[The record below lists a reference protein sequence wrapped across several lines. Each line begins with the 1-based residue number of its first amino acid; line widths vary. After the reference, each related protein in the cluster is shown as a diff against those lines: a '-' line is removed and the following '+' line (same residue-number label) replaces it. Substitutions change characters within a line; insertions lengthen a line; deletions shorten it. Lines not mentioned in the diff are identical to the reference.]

1 MPQNFQLDYD
11 DEIISI
17 RELFAKKSWDE
28 GFALLEEWRQKSS
41 HINPFGRKYFSILHF
56 LLTLP
61 AELIPGYCAREE
73 QVSLAIM
80 EATIRRWLLSST
92 PEQEKATIELT
103 RYGLSTLKSP
113 EMADFYVRKAKKGA
127 ISQRHINLSLAYKSI
142 TTDIRV
148 YLRVLALTHDMND
161 IQEQMLMASYR
172 EDIAAAYVMAYVYK
186 RDIHRCTTAINA
198 SFTRLDPNL
207 FKGIVVEHSLPLRI
221 QSELDSN
228 ELHGDAL
235 LAANLGIS
243 KNRLTSKD
251 FILETWYCRKALLD
265 FQDRTDLTW
274 KKAGCKEH
282 AEQCELQTSVG
293 AIKPFS
299 DESWD
304 ERIESIRS
312 NSKPFSETL
321 TEASFEFEGLRKWQK
336 DALKSWAAHGR
347 HGIIEAATGSG
358 KSRVGAA
365 AAFEALEDGFAV
377 LIVCPTRV
385 LQQQWIADYFNH
397 IWSFKYNKV
406 FTIGNS
412 EGTKSRER
420 MSLIPGTITVAV
432 AATLSQL
439 DDIRVASDTKV
450 LAIFDEVHNYTGDE
464 RRKMLRPVYE
474 RRLGLTATLMPP
486 KGRYGLLTN
495 YFGGEP
501 VFRYT
506 FTNAVKDRV
515 ISDYHLM
522 FIRIPMDENDFRRYR
537 AAYKEMSVCKDI
549 LIGKMQISDN
559 IERFEREL
567 SRLKNKGAENS
578 LITQYEESL
587 KEVDRLL
594 GETHSKAN
602 ALRIIAS
609 FVKQRGHTIVFS
621 DFVKTAN
628 NVKTIFQNG
637 GISTVVIDAN
647 VPQGEREYAIGRLTR
662 GELKSVISPKAL
674 DEGVDIPALNM
685 GIFAGT
691 ERNRL
696 KIVQRLGRVLRIYTG
711 KPVPII
717 VLPVYM
723 GTDEDPL
730 APDNDGLT
738 RSNYKDLY
746 DNAIR
751 PISVLEVSS
760 EESILKT
767 LEAFAANSIS
777 EAN

>member
-1 MPQNFQLDYD
+1 M
-11 DEIISI
+11 
-17 RELFAKKSWDE
+17 
-28 GFALLEEWRQKSS
+28 
-41 HINPFGRKYFSILHF
+41 
-56 LLTLP
+56 
-61 AELIPGYCAREE
+61 
-73 QVSLAIM
+73 SLAIM
-80 EATIRRWLLSST
+80 EATIRRWLLSTS
-92 PEQEKATIELT
+92 PEQEKATLELI

-127 ISQRHINLSLAYKSI
+127 ISQQHINLSLSYKSI

-161 IQEQMLMASYR
+161 IQEHMLMASYR

-198 SFTRLDPNL
+198 SFTRLDPSI

-235 LAANLGIS
+235 LASNLGIS
-243 KNRLTSKD
+243 KNRLSAKD
-251 FILETWYCRKALLD
+251 FILETWFCRKALLD
-265 FQDRTDLTW
+265 FPDRVDRNW
-274 KKAGCKEH
+274 QKSACKEH
-282 AEQCELQTSVG
+282 AEQCELQTSIG

-304 ERIESIRS
+304 EKIEGIRL
-312 NSKPFSETL
+312 NAKPFSETL
-321 TEASFEFEGLRKWQK
+321 TEASFEYKDLRKWQK
-336 DALKSWAAHGR
+336 DALRSWAAHGR

-365 AAFEALEDGFAV
+365 AAFEALEEGFAV

-385 LQQQWIADYFNH
+385 LQQQWISDYFNH
-397 IWSFKYNKV
+397 IWSYKYNKV

-412 EGTKSRER
+412 EGTKTRER

-439 DDIRVASDTKV
+439 DDIRSTSDTKV

-537 AAYKEMSVCKDI
+537 TAYKQMSHCKES
-549 LIGKMQISDN
+549 LIAIMRITDDPDK
-559 IERFEREL
+559 FEREL
-567 SRLKNKGAENS
+567 SRLKNKGTETAM
-578 LITQYEESL
+578 ITQYEESL

-594 GETHSKAN
+594 GETQSKAN
-602 ALRIIAS
+602 ALRIISS
-609 FVKQRGHTIVFS
+609 FVKRRGHTIVFS

-647 VPQGEREYAIGRLTR
+647 VPQSEREYAIGRLTR
-662 GELKSVISPKAL
+662 GELSSVISPKAL
-674 DEGVDIPALNM
+674 DEGVDIPALNL

-696 KIVQRLGRVLRIYTG
+696 KIIQRLGRVLRIYSG

-730 APDNDGLT
+730 APDNEGLA

-746 DNAIR
+746 ENAIR
-751 PISVLEVSS
+751 PISVLEVSL
-760 EESILKT
+760 EDSILSA
-767 LEAFAANSIS
+767 LEEFASNSIG